1 MLFGYCRTSLKNGR
15 EQRQVKTLI
24 DYGVDPENIYIDKI
38 SGAKRDRPAL
48 TDLKK
53 ILREGDTVVV
63 SEIARLARKTYLT
76 FELIEYFKSKGVR
89 FVSVREGLDTAD
101 KCSIIVLAVLA
112 SLAET
117 EREEINL
124 RCQQGREIAKAEGR
138 MGRPKADN
146 NQVEKALTMFESG
159 DYSVREI
166 SEATG
171 LSNATIY
178 RKANERG
185 IKRQV
190 NKG

>member
-1 MLFGYCRTSLKNGR
+1 
-15 EQRQVKTLI
+15 
-24 DYGVDPENIYIDKI
+24 
-38 SGAKRDRPAL
+38 
-48 TDLKK
+48 
-53 ILREGDTVVV
+53 
-63 SEIARLARKTYLT
+63 
-76 FELIEYFKSKGVR
+76 
-89 FVSVREGLDTAD
+89 
-101 KCSIIVLAVLA
+101 
-112 SLAET
+112 
-117 EREEINL
+117 
-124 RCQQGREIAKAEGR
+124 

-146 NQVEKALTMFESG
+146 NKVEKALTMFESG